1 LNVTTL
7 KTKLHQNKNH
17 GANWQLL
24 VLAVGTFC
32 IGTTEFS
39 PMGFLP
45 HIATGLNISIPT
57 AGLLISAYALGVV
70 IGAPAMTLILA
81 RLPKRAALSILMG
94 IFSVGNLLSAFSPNY
109 EMLVLA
115 RILTSLSHGAFIGL
129 GAVVA
134 AQSVSRDLRARAVA
148 AMFMGLTIANIG
160 GVPAATWVG
169 QQLGWRLA
177 FVCMAGLGM
186 LAIVALYAVLP
197 RGEMGAAPNVRRE
210 LKVLTRPAVLLA
222 LATSAL
228 GSSAMFTLYTY
239 IAPMLQNLTAASNE
253 FVTLALMLVGVG
265 FTVGNGVGGKLADWS
280 LANAQVLILTAL
292 GLFMMLLPV
301 LLTSHL
307 GAAIGLLLWG
317 AAAFAIVPPMQT
329 RVMQAASEAPALA
342 SSINAGAF
350 NLGNALGA
358 AIGGGVLSLGLGY
371 AAISIAGGVLA
382 IASLGLV
389 LIGRS
394 LELEPVSRT

>member
-1 LNVTTL
+1 
-7 KTKLHQNKNH
+7 
-17 GANWQLL
+17 
-24 VLAVGTFC
+24 
-32 IGTTEFS
+32 
-39 PMGFLP
+39 
-45 HIATGLNISIPT
+45 
-57 AGLLISAYALGVV
+57 
-70 IGAPAMTLILA
+70 
-81 RLPKRAALSILMG
+81 
-94 IFSVGNLLSAFSPNY
+94 
-109 EMLVLA
+109 
-115 RILTSLSHGAFIGL
+115 
-129 GAVVA
+129 
-134 AQSVSRDLRARAVA
+134 
-148 AMFMGLTIANIG
+148 MFA
-160 GVPAATWVG
+160 
-169 QQLGWRLA
+169 
-177 FVCMAGLGM
+177 
-186 LAIVALYAVLP
+186 
-197 RGEMGAAPNVRRE
+197 
-210 LKVLTRPAVLLA
+210 
-222 LATSAL
+222 
-228 GSSAMFTLYTY
+228 LYTY

>member
-228 GSSAMFTLYTY
+228 GSSAMFALYTY